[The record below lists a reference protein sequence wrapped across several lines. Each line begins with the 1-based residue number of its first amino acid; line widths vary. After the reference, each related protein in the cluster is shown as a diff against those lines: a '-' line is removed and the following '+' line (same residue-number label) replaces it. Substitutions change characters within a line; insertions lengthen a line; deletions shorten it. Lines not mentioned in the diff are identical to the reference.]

1 MLCTLETP
9 VYQLQSLSAWRTEVW
24 ACAERELYLLPSPVI
39 FPAPFFSFAGH
50 LLGRLHFGGEKFFDR
65 RIRCIG
71 RKCGSRCVVEQDI
84 HVNFWVNFTWFSLC
98 RFVCPLTE
106 TCSFWC
112 GLKDLLTSSCTSYWQ
127 SCPWPLKL
135 MTTHG
140 ILHRM
145 WWLWAVQE
153 RMG

>member
-1 MLCTLETP
+1 MLCTLQTSVP
-9 VYQLQSLSAWRTEVW
+9 VAKSISLENWSLSMRRKRALSPPLSCYFPCPIFFFCW
-24 ACAERELYLLPSPVI
+24 AFTRKA
-39 FPAPFFSFAGH
+39 SFW
-50 LLGRLHFGGEKFFDR
+50 GGKFFDR

-98 RFVCPLTE
+98 LLVCPLTE

-112 GLKDLLTSSCTSYWQ
+112 GVKDLLTSSCTSYWQ

-140 ILHRM
+140 IHRM
-145 WWLWAVQE
+145 WWFWAVQE